1 MLTSDQRTTPN
12 LWYVDQAEEAAR
24 YYVSIFKDPEILTIS
39 WYGRKPRSR
48 RARS

>member
-24 YYVSIFKDPEILTIS
+24 YYVSIFKDPGILTIS
-39 WYGRKPRSR
+39 RYRRELRSR